1 MECCNGWLRRTIV
14 ELTISKKEK
23 NKAQRNR
30 IHKEKK
36 WRPFKMVYHF
46 SFLIAICS
54 LVYGVLIVTSTNY
67 INFDKW
73 FNTSFSIHI
82 FSFILLWIQCLV
94 KFNVNARNTI
104 PITNVDANTIAHL
117 YKFLGDQDG
126 IREVLI
132 IQAICLKLIWTL

>member
-1 MECCNGWLRRTIV
+1 M

-67 INFDKW
+67 INFDKCAIV
-73 FNTSFSIHI
+73 FASTFVVVEDIM
-82 FSFILLWIQCLV
+82 FSFGFVLKSANSIFIILF
-94 KFNVNARNTI
+94 KFSLLFSFVS
-104 PITNVDANTIAHL
+104 V
-117 YKFLGDQDG
+117 F
-126 IREVLI
+126 
-132 IQAICLKLIWTL
+132 